1 MMEIVKA
8 RTIVCIASMV
18 LVLPLFGLNAQ
29 EAGPNSLEDY
39 VRMARERSPRVRAA
53 LQKVEVTRAREPGAG
68 LLPDPTFQVGVMNLA
83 VPEFSASMP
92 ASMAPTFQA
101 MQRFPIAGKLS
112 LRGEIARQ
120 STDIDL
126 AASEEVWW
134 GVRTEVAVAFY
145 QVYNVDRQI
154 EVMERT
160 LGLLQDFETIA
171 QAMYGAGTG
180 RQADVLRANV
190 EVARMEAELERVRAV
205 RVGATSRL
213 NALVNR
219 PADTPIGSPTIDPL
233 PASIPGQSD
242 LRVAA
247 VESRPVLAKL
257 QTEVERAGTR
267 KELANKA
274 IWPDL
279 ILGLQ
284 YGLGRMAGDYKGMGG
299 ASVGFSIPIYA
310 GKRQHNARD
319 EAAAAE
325 GVALA
330 RLDNALATIDAQVGE
345 VLANLNQARTLIRLY
360 REEIL
365 PQARVT
371 VESALS
377 SYRVGAVDFM
387 TLVDAQM
394 AVNRFEGEYFALLA
408 SYGSSVAQLEMTIG
422 RDLPVTD
429 ELLVEEE

>member
-1 MMEIVKA
+1 MMENVKA
-8 RTIVCIASMV
+8 RTIVCIAAMV
-18 LVLPLFGLNAQ
+18 LALPLFGLNAQ

-53 LQKVEVTRAREPGAG
+53 LQKVEATRAREPGAG
-68 LLPDPTFQVGVMNLA
+68 LLPDPMFQVGVMNLA
-83 VPEFSASMP
+83 IPEFSASMP

-134 GVRTEVAVAFY
+134 EVRTEVAVAFY

-190 EVARMEAELERVRAV
+190 EVARMEAEIERARAV
-205 RVGATSRL
+205 RIGTASRL

-219 PADTPIGSPTIDPL
+219 PANTPIGSPTIDPL
-233 PASIPGQSD
+233 PSSVPGQSD
-242 LRVAA
+242 LREAA

-257 QTEVERAGTR
+257 QTEVEMAGTR
-267 KELANKA
+267 KELANKD

-279 ILGLQ
+279 TLGLQ

-310 GKRQHNARD
+310 GKRQHKARD

-330 RLDNALATIDAQVGE
+330 RLDNALAMVDAQVGE
-345 VLANLNQARTLIRLY
+345 VLANLDQARTLIRLY

-408 SYGSSVAQLEMTIG
+408 SYGTSVAQLEMTIG